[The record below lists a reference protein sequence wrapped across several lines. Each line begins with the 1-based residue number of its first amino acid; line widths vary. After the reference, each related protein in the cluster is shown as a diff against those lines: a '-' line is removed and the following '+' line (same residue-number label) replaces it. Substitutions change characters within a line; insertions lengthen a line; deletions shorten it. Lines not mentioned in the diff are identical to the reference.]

1 MIYYGKVIFLIFL
14 THSYS
19 RFYSFTFPII
29 SLISPF
35 FFFLFI
41 SLTCI
46 IDLFCLPGDSCSSVI
61 SLSFQMYFRYQKL
74 LLFFFLLLPSF
85 TNLTSFIK
93 SFTYLFF
100 HISLFLL
107 LTFSFLLLAI
117 GWGLVPP
124 ISLPMRGSPTRRQ
137 VSVKP

>member
-107 LTFSFLLLAI
+107 LTFYFLLLAI

-124 ISLPMRGSPTRRQ
+124 ISLPMRGSPTRRR